1 MKTMQKG
8 GQVMPSNAE
17 RKKAFEKDVIRKDDR
32 IMRIL
37 GEYNKAEPHVC
48 IMRARAMTEAHAEN
62 HGAPAIIKKAKA
74 FRKICERIPVNIYSD
89 ELIVGSSGAYR
100 RSAGISPDVSWRW
113 IKEEIE
119 TIGTRDQDPYTIAE
133 DDLREL
139 LDEILPFW
147 NGKSIEEAFLARLPE
162 ETANIAVDTGIVDND
177 SKWRCAVGE
186 ITPDYKDILFVK
198 GFNGIIAD
206 ARNKIG
212 NLDMTLPQDIEKS
225 NFYHAVIVCAQG
237 IIRLNERYAQQA
249 EQLAFREKNDAR
261 KEELITIAK
270 NCRHVPGNSPETFW
284 QAVQMLWTVQL
295 GNTLFENAVALNIGR
310 FDQFMYPFYA
320 GDIDRGK
327 ITKDQ
332 AQELI
337 NCLWIKLSEWIWF
350 VSKNTASYF
359 AGYNAFQNLTVG
371 GKKEDGTD
379 GTNDLTYMCL
389 NATKRIKSH
398 QPGLSVRVHP
408 GCPHDFLFKV
418 CELVREGTGFPAIH
432 NDRIG
437 TQMLTAVGLSPQDAM
452 DWSNCGCVVPHSRK
466 IGEWTSACN
475 INLAA
480 GIEFVLTNGK
490 GRITGK
496 RLGLET
502 GELNTLKDFSIIKAN
517 YLEQLKY
524 LIKHAVIATLIAQQ
538 VQAERAPRPFFSS
551 FTEGCMEKGR
561 DLVEGGARYNVG
573 PVLTG
578 IGIADTVNSLAAIK
592 YLVFDKQA
600 TDLVSLCE
608 ALDKNWEGFGD
619 LRQKALACPKFGND
633 DDYVDQFATEISNFY
648 QREISRYKDIY
659 GSPFNS
665 AFMGISNYIPAG
677 KAVGA
682 TPCGRRAGDPLTEGC
697 SPHAGTDVTSPT
709 AAMRSTAK
717 INHGRHSGGTLLNI
731 KFSPDTL
738 STPGDLNKLVGLI
751 RGYFELDA
759 FHVQFNVFDKETLL
773 AAQKSPEKYKHLL
786 VRVAGYSAR
795 FITLSKEVQ
804 DAIIERTSYSS
815 L

>member
-1 MKTMQKG
+1 
-8 GQVMPSNAE
+8 MPSNPE
-17 RKKAFEKDVIRKDDR
+17 RNKVEEKDAIGKDDR
-32 IMRIL
+32 IKRIL
-37 GEYNKAEPHVC
+37 EQYNDEKPHVC
-48 IMRARAMTEAHAEN
+48 IVRARAVTEAYTEN
-62 HGAPAIIKKAKA
+62 HGAPAIIKKARA
-74 FRKICERIPVNIYSD
+74 FATICERIPVNIYDD
-89 ELIVGSSGAYR
+89 ELIVGSSGTHR
-100 RSAGISPDVSWRW
+100 RSAGISPDISWRW
-113 IKEEIE
+113 IKDEIE
-119 TIGTRDQDPYTIAE
+119 TIDTRSQDPYTIAE
-133 DDLREL
+133 PDIREL
-139 LDEILPFW
+139 LDDILPFW
-147 NGKSIEEAFLARLPE
+147 NGHSVEEAFLVRLPE
-162 ETANIAVDTGIVDND
+162 ETAQIVVDTGIVDND

-186 ITPDYKDILFVK
+186 ITPDYQDILFVK

-206 ARNKIG
+206 AHDKIG
-212 NLDMTLPQDIEKS
+212 NLDLTRPGDIKRS
-225 NFYHAVIVCAQG
+225 NFYHAVIMCAEA

-249 EQLAFREKNDAR
+249 EQLAFQEKNPEREK
-261 KEELITIAK
+261 ELRTIAG
-270 NCRHVPGNSPETFW
+270 NCRHVPGHPPETFW

-295 GNTLFENAVALNIGR
+295 GNTLFENAVAINIGR
-310 FDQFMYPFYA
+310 FDQYMYPFYA
-320 GDIDRGK
+320 LDLEKGN
-327 ITKDQ
+327 ITKTQ
-332 AQELI
+332 AQELVD
-337 NCLWIKLSEWIWF
+337 CLWIKLSEWIWF

-359 AGYNAFQNLTVG
+359 AGYNAFQNLTAG
-371 GKKEDGTD
+371 GKKADGTD
-379 GTNDLTYMCL
+379 GTNDLSYMCL
-389 NATKRIKSH
+389 NATKRVKTH
-398 QPGLSVRVHP
+398 QPGLSVRIHP
-408 GCPHDFLFKV
+408 GCPHDFLFTV

-437 TQMLTAVGLSPQDAM
+437 TRMLTAVGLSPQDAM

-466 IGEWTSACN
+466 ISEWTSACN

-480 GIEFVLTNGK
+480 GIELVLTSGK
-490 GRITGK
+490 SRILGKQLGPKTGA
-496 RLGLET
+496 
-502 GELNTLKDFSIIKAN
+502 LNTLTDFSVIKAN
-517 YLEQLKY
+517 YFEQLKHM
-524 LIKHAVIATLIAQQ
+524 IKHGVIATLIAQQ
-538 VQAERAPRPFFSS
+538 VQAERAPRPLFSS
-551 FTEGCMEKGR
+551 FTEGCMETGR
-561 DLVEGGARYNVG
+561 DLVEGGARHNVG

-592 YLVFDKQA
+592 YLVFDKPV
-600 TDLVSLCE
+600 TDLKTLCC

-633 DDYVDQFATEISNFY
+633 DDYVDRFATEISNFY
-648 QREISRYKDIY
+648 HQEISRYTDIY

-717 INHGRHSGGTLLNI
+717 IDHGRHSGGTLLNI

-738 STPGDLNKLVGLI
+738 KTQADLNKLAGLI

-773 AAQKSPEKYKHLL
+773 AAQQSPENYTHLL

-804 DAIIERTSYSS
+804 DAIIERTSYS